1 MADDASASPFGR
13 WMWRTLGGLRG
24 ISSAGGA
31 YPTNPA
37 EHSGSTPRSSSQ
49 PPSAASAGAK
59 HRRRPAASGAA
70 AAVGGQRAGGQR
82 AGGQRAGGGKRIQ
95 RPPRTRAK
103 RRHKLLHRYDRLQQS
118 VINQLDSITIDPR
131 VVVTIVSHLL
141 PSELRTPCAQMLG
154 DDLPCAT
161 SLSQTACQ
169 LQVINVASVVSQ
181 CRDPCV
187 AVVFNKQASVAT
199 LKTAHR
205 WSPQVSAG
213 SFLAECQQL
222 AADARLARSESGLCE
237 CDATLSSR
245 WNELACN
252 DYTGGASWGTKTS
265 VPELPPRGRHLPPPA
280 RSGVSP
286 DPSGL
291 PPRVVVL
298 TYANAPSKG
307 LCNLLQSTIH
317 SQVPLTVL
325 GWEPSSTL
333 RAGMWYIQSKF
344 LAAALHVERLRL
356 PPRTPVVVIDSA
368 DMMVQ
373 GDPLAIAAAAEE
385 LLKRAPLVFGAE
397 AYCVPCTKAE
407 EKAQKDRSD
416 EASLAY
422 RFKTYEEPIFHF
434 LNGGALLTRA
444 GTIRSVIEEYVRT
457 AEDEETKFVQQQKV
471 FFFSFLSPTHF
482 PRMSGPIFR
491 THLRHSFAAEEA
503 GAQQGQVAA
512 QVSRQVLEQVFG
524 QVWEAL
530 RASTV

>member
-1 MADDASASPFGR
+1 M
-13 WMWRTLGGLRG
+13 
-24 ISSAGGA
+24 
-31 YPTNPA
+31 
-37 EHSGSTPRSSSQ
+37 
-49 PPSAASAGAK
+49 
-59 HRRRPAASGAA
+59 
-70 AAVGGQRAGGQR
+70 
-82 AGGQRAGGGKRIQ
+82 
-95 RPPRTRAK
+95 
-103 RRHKLLHRYDRLQQS
+103 
-118 VINQLDSITIDPR
+118 
-131 VVVTIVSHLL
+131 
-141 PSELRTPCAQMLG
+141 
-154 DDLPCAT
+154 
-161 SLSQTACQ
+161 
-169 LQVINVASVVSQ
+169 
-181 CRDPCV
+181 
-187 AVVFNKQASVAT
+187 
-199 LKTAHR
+199 
-205 WSPQVSAG
+205 
-213 SFLAECQQL
+213 
-222 AADARLARSESGLCE
+222 
-237 CDATLSSR
+237 
-245 WNELACN
+245 
-252 DYTGGASWGTKTS
+252 
-265 VPELPPRGRHLPPPA
+265 
-280 RSGVSP
+280 
-286 DPSGL
+286 
-291 PPRVVVL
+291 VL

-356 PPRTPVVVIDSA
+356 PPWTPVVVIDSA

-373 GDPLAIAAAAEE
+373 GDLLAIAAAAEE

-444 GTIRSVIEEYVRT
+444 GTIRSVIEEYVRA

-482 PRMSGPIFR
+482 PRILGPIFR

-512 QVSRQVLEQVFG
+512 QVSRQVFEQVFG
-524 QVWEAL
+524 QVWEAVS
-530 RASTV
+530 ASTV